1 MTGKTKCSLLMTA
14 PKHPTSQS
22 GPNFT
27 LTSQSQ
33 LAELALID
41 PSHHTDGQLEYFGQ
55 ADSSNPGSHQDSPW
69 YFITTLSSTLVITKD
84 EMMNVQMW
92 HQFLVQQ
99 HRLYCTFDFCSTIWS
114 IVATKA
120 KSIKHYCFNVQLSH
134 DLRRKPTQPL
144 PGEASNWA
152 LEIQAT
158 KTG

>member
-41 PSHHTDGQLEYFGQ
+41 
-55 ADSSNPGSHQDSPW
+55 PW

-99 HRLYCTFDFCSTIWS
+99 HRLYCTFDFCSTI
-114 IVATKA
+114 
-120 KSIKHYCFNVQLSH
+120 
-134 DLRRKPTQPL
+134 
-144 PGEASNWA
+144 
-152 LEIQAT
+152 
-158 KTG
+158 